1 MNETLRIVL
10 SYVVFFLYM
19 GLVIVVG
26 EALQKKFNLDKE
38 MCRKGEHLATGL
50 SWLICCF
57 FTGASVHTLIINF
70 VGLVLLAVI
79 TFGGLMKSVQR
90 EDAEK
95 SYGLFFF
102 GLSTCV
108 VTAITI
114 FFNKDFYWFTGI
126 SYYCMAFGDGLAPFT
141 ARWAKKRNL
150 KITEK
155 KTLVGAVTVFFVSTL
170 VAYLFSLV
178 CQLELS
184 ILFCLSLGALTA
196 VVELFSEKCTDNLTI
211 VFSVFGY
218 LVLNYYGLATP
229 ALQIALLVAFPLVL
243 LNGGLKALTPTAN
256 LIAWLYVILASY
268 FGGLPTFVTVIAL
281 YLLSAVVGK
290 TAHRIHRKKYGEKLS
305 LSRNAVQIL
314 ATAGATVACT
324 IAHFFTGSIFFLFA
338 SYAVIAEQFA
348 DTIASDIGKLSKNM
362 PRNII
367 GFKKMTA
374 KVSGGVS
381 LLGSLSALI
390 ASAVATVIPF
400 FFQVFAWELY
410 PLLLIIAFLGTMLD
424 SILGSLL
431 QVLYRCPIC
440 NELTEKKV
448 HCDQTTLYEKGIRSL
463 GNCGVNFISGVG
475 TVLLCLPVLLLL

>member
-70 VGLVLLAVI
+70 IGLVLLAVI

-90 EDAEK
+90 EDADK

-126 SYYCMAFGDGLAPFT
+126 AYYCMAFGDGLAPFT
-141 ARWAKKRNL
+141 ARWAKKHNP

-155 KTLVGAVTVFFVSTL
+155 KTLVGTLTVFIVSSLSAL
-170 VAYLFSLV
+170 VFSLA
-178 CQLELS
+178 CNLGLS
-184 ILFCLSLGALTA
+184 VFFCVSLGALA
-196 VVELFSEKCTDNLTI
+196 ACVELFSEKCTDNLTI

-229 ALQIALLVAFPLVL
+229 ALQWALVLAFPLAL
-243 LNGGLKALTPTAN
+243 LNGGSKALTLPAN
-256 LIAWLYVILASY
+256 ITAWLYVLVSSY
-268 FGGLPTFVTVIAL
+268 FAGIPMLVNILVL
-281 YLLSAVVGK
+281 YVLSAVVGK
-290 TAHRIHRKKYGEKLS
+290 ISHRIHRKRYGEKLS

-314 ATAGATVACT
+314 ATAGVAM
-324 IAHFFTGSIFFLFA
+324 ILSVAYYFTKIEVLLFA
-338 SYAVIAEQFA
+338 AFAVIAEEFA
-348 DTIASDIGKLSKNM
+348 DTVASDVGKLSKNM
-362 PRNII
+362 PRNIL
-367 GFKKMTA
+367 GFKRMTA

-381 LLGSLSALI
+381 LLGTVSGLI
-390 ASAVATVIPF
+390 GAGVATG
-400 FFQVFAWELY
+400 
-410 PLLLIIAFLGTMLD
+410 IAFCFGVYDIKIYLILWAIAFVGIFIDSVLGAW
-424 SILGSLL
+424 L
-431 QVLYRCPIC
+431 QVLYRCPVC
-440 NELTEKKV
+440 GALTEKTV
-448 HCDQTTLYEKGIRSL
+448 HCNESTVYEKGVKCID
-463 GNCGVNFISGVG
+463 NCAVNFLSGIL
-475 TVLLCLPVLLLL
+475 TALLCALLFLL

>member
-102 GLSTCV
+102 GLSTCI

-141 ARWAKKRNL
+141 ARWAKKHNP

-155 KTLVGAVTVFFVSTL
+155 KTLVGTLTVFIVSSL
-170 VAYLFSLV
+170 VAFVFSLA
-178 CQLELS
+178 CNLGLS
-184 ILFCLSLGALTA
+184 VFFCVSLGALA
-196 VVELFSEKCTDNLTI
+196 ACVELFSEKCTDNLTI

-218 LVLNYYGLATP
+218 LVLNDCGLATP
-229 ALQIALLVAFPLVL
+229 ALQWALVLALPLAL
-243 LNGGLKALTPTAN
+243 LNGGSKALTLPAN
-256 LIAWLYVILASY
+256 VTAWLYVLVTSY
-268 FGGLPTFVTVIAL
+268 FAGIPMLVSVLVL
-281 YLLSAVVGK
+281 YVLSAVVGK
-290 TAHRIHRKKYGEKLS
+290 IAHRIHRKRYGEKLS
-305 LSRNAVQIL
+305 LSRNAIQIL
-314 ATAGATVACT
+314 ATAGVAM
-324 IAHFFTGSIFFLFA
+324 ILSVVYYFTKIEALLFA
-338 SYAVIAEQFA
+338 SFTVIAEEFA

-367 GFKKMTA
+367 GGKRMTA

-381 LLGSLSALI
+381 LLGLISALL
-390 ASAVATVIPF
+390 ASAVAMGIPF
-400 FFQVFAWELY
+400 LYGVFSWQIFVY
-410 PLLLIIAFLGTMLD
+410 LLAVAFLGTVLD
-424 SILGSLL
+424 SLLGSLL
-431 QVLYRCPIC
+431 QVL
-440 NELTEKKV
+440 
-448 HCDQTTLYEKGIRSL
+448 S
-463 GNCGVNFISGVG
+463 
-475 TVLLCLPVLLLL
+475 LLCCRPI

>member
-1 MNETLRIVL
+1 MIALG
-10 SYVVFFLYM
+10 YVVFFLYM
-19 GLVIVVG
+19 GLLIVVG
-26 EALQKKFNLDKE
+26 EAVQKKFNLDKE
-38 MCRKGEHLATGL
+38 LCRKAEHLGAGL
-50 SWLICCF
+50 SWFVCYL
-57 FTGASVHTLIINF
+57 FTGNTIHTFIINV
-70 VGLVLLAVI
+70 VGLILLAVI

-90 EDAEK
+90 EDADK

-102 GLSTCV
+102 GLSTCIV
-108 VTAITI
+108 MGINI
-114 FFNKDFYWFTGI
+114 FVNQDFYWYTGI
-126 SYYCMAFGDGLAPFT
+126 AFCCMAFGDGLAPFV
-141 ARWAKKRNL
+141 ARWAKNRNL

-155 KTLVGAVTVFFVSTL
+155 KTLAGAVTVFFVSAL
-170 VAYLFSLV
+170 FAYLFSLV
-178 CQLELS
+178 CQLNLPL
-184 ILFCLSLGALTA
+184 LFCLSLGALTA

-211 VFSVFGY
+211 DLCVFGY
-218 LVLNYYGLATP
+218 LVLYHYGLATP

-256 LIAWLYVILASY
+256 LIAWLYVITASY

-281 YLLSAVVGK
+281 YILSAIVGK

-324 IAHFFTGSIFFLFA
+324 IAHFFTGAIFFLFA

-367 GFKKMTA
+367 GFEKMTA

-381 LLGSLSALI
+381 VLGSLSALL

-410 PLLLIIAFLGTMLD
+410 PLLLIIAFLGTVLD
-424 SILGSLL
+424 SIFGSLL

-448 HCDQTTLYEKGIRSL
+448 HCNQTTLYEKGIRSL